1 MNTSFH
7 DDNLS
12 YYSKTSLSKEN
23 QMRLPLPLLSSLLL
37 AACSAIV
44 PSTAARLAALDP
56 LTADPAAIELVVILP
71 PGLAV
76 SPGTAELKLGATR
89 GKEQLGETFRLKD
102 RPVASGIALPP
113 GATARHFALA
123 AQDAQRMREV
133 QAEIAAWK
141 REGNAQGSFGLGIGG
156 CAIGSGPAPDAR
168 GSVLIRTAPDAP
180 FLPLIADGRLSD
192 LLGAETLAA
201 IKSCQGAE

>member
-1 MNTSFH
+1 
-7 DDNLS
+7 
-12 YYSKTSLSKEN
+12 
-23 QMRLPLPLLSSLLL
+23 MRFTPAWLGSIALMACSSL
-37 AACSAIV
+37 V

-76 SPGTAELKLGATR
+76 SPGTAELTLSASRGA
-89 GKEQLGETFRLKD
+89 ERLDERFHLTD
-102 RPVASGIALPP
+102 RPVASGLSLPE

-123 AQDAQRMREV
+123 EADVTRMREM

-141 REGNAQGSFGLGIGG
+141 QAGDAKGSLGLGIGG
-156 CAIGSGPAPDAR
+156 CGIGAGPSPDAR
-168 GSVLIRTAPDAP
+168 GSVLIRVKKDAP

-201 IKSCQGAE
+201 IKPCQGAE